1 MTYRLKFF
9 KSAFKEWEKLDP
21 IVRNQLKKHLRRRL
35 ENPRIKSA
43 RLRGYANLYKIK
55 LRSLGYRLAY
65 SVEDDEICV
74 YVVCVGR
81 RDKIYRILS
90 RRMRDSAASR

>member
-1 MTYRLKFF
+1 MTYRLKFL

-21 IVRNQLKKHLRRRL
+21 IVRNQLKRHLQRRL
-35 ENPRIKSA
+35 ENPRIESA

-65 SVEDDEICV
+65 SVEDDEIVV

-90 RRMRDSAASR
+90 QRMRASAASR

>member
-1 MTYRLKFF
+1 MTYRVKFF
-9 KSAFKEWEKLDP
+9 KSAYKEWEKLDP
-21 IVRNQLKKHLRRRL
+21 IVRNQLKKHLQRRL
-35 ENPRIKSA
+35 ENPRIESA
-43 RLRGYANLYKIK
+43 RLRGYNSLYKIK

-74 YVVCVGR
+74 YVICVGR

-90 RRMRDSAASR
+90 QRMKDS